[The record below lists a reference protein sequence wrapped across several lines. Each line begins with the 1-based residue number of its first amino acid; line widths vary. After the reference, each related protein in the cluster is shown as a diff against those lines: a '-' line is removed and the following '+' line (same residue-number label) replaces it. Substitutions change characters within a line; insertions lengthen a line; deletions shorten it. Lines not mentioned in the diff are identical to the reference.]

1 MVEGA
6 EVELGVGVELGVATA
21 LLGLGLMGSGRE
33 QADGKRARS
42 RSEQMSRICG
52 KIRIRK
58 CDLRKR
64 NRDNH

>member
-6 EVELGVGVELGVATA
+6 EVGGLELGVGVELAGVWVDGEWPRA
-21 LLGLGLMGSGRE
+21 GGR
-33 QADGKRARS
+33 KT
-42 RSEQMSRICG
+42 SEVQKSRICG

>member
-6 EVELGVGVELGVATA
+6 EVGGLELGVGVELGVANA
-21 LLGLGLMGSGRE
+21 GVGAS
-33 QADGKRARS
+33 GKRARS

-58 CDLRKR
+58 YDLGKR
-64 NRDNH
+64 NRDIH

>member
-6 EVELGVGVELGVATA
+6 EVGGLELGVGVELAGVWV
-21 LLGLGLMGSGRE
+21 GRE
-33 QADGKRARS
+33 QAGGKQARS
-42 RSEQMSRICG
+42 RREQMSRICG
-52 KIRIRK
+52 KIWIRK

>member
-6 EVELGVGVELGVATA
+6 EVELGVGVELGATA
-21 LLGLGLMGSGRE
+21 LLGLGLMESGRE
-33 QADGKRARS
+33 QAGGKRARS